1 MTAVIVGVGRTAFSR
16 ASGRTPLAMAVEACR
31 AALNDAGMDVNDVD
45 GVTCFQYNDSAMPI
59 DVAWALGRDEIAWAS
74 APLGGGDLA
83 VQVVANAAAMVER
96 GVCNAVL
103 VYRSLNGRSGMRFGT
118 MTDGIAVGGAGQFD
132 APSGLLVPP
141 QFVAAWAR
149 RYQHEYNST
158 SEDLGAVAVTQ
169 RRHAQRNPNAAMR
182 DPLTMDSYLA
192 SRWIC
197 EPFRVNDCAFE
208 VDGAVALLI
217 TSAERAVDTASKP
230 VSILGHASSASGSG
244 WLGWGDMT
252 SMYSRVAAPRL
263 WARTGLH
270 PSDIDVALMYD
281 CFTYTVLATVEDYGF
296 CEKGE
301 AGEFYRAGR
310 ATFGGEVVINPH
322 GGLLS
327 EGYLHGLN
335 HHYEAV
341 IQLRGDGGER
351 QVTGAALALTTAGAG
366 PYGGAIVYSS
376 ESV

>member
-1 MTAVIVGVGRTAFSR
+1 MTTAIVGIGRTAFSR
-16 ASGRTPLAMAVEACR
+16 SSGRTPLAMAVDACR
-31 AALNDAGMDVNDVD
+31 TALSDADFNPADVD
-45 GVTCFQYNDSAMPI
+45 GVACFQYNDSAMPI

-83 VQVVANAAAMVER
+83 VQVIANASAMVEN
-96 GVCNAVL
+96 GVCKAVL

-118 MTDGIAVGGAGQFD
+118 MSEAISVGGAGQFD

-141 QFVAAWAR
+141 QFIAVWAR
-149 RYQHEYNST
+149 RYLAECKGT
-158 SEDLGAVAVTQ
+158 SADLGEVAVTQ
-169 RRHAQRNPNAAMR
+169 RRHAQLNPDAAMR
-182 DPLTMDSYLA
+182 EPLNMDAYLA

-217 TSAERAVDTASKP
+217 TSEERARDCASDP
-230 VSILGHASSASGSG
+230 VYIVGHASSASGSG
-244 WLGWGDMT
+244 WLGWEDMT

-263 WARTGLH
+263 WDRTGLR

-296 CEKGE
+296 CGKGE
-301 AGEFYRAGR
+301 AGAFYRDGR
-310 ATFGGEVVINPH
+310 ATFGGDVVINPH

-335 HHYEAV
+335 HHHEAAV
-341 IQLRGDGGER
+341 QLRGDAGDR
-351 QVTGAALALTTAGAG
+351 QVAGARLALATAGAG

-376 ESV
+376 EPA